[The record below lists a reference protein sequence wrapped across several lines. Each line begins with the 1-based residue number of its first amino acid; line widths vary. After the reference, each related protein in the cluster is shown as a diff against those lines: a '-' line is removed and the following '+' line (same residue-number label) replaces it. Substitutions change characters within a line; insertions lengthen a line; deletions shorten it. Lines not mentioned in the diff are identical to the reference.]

1 MRPFSSTVP
10 SSFQSNCNLESY
22 SNHVLAFILFCFS
35 SKYTYPQTLQL
46 WTHVFNTLDRFQ
58 PTDIFILSEL
68 QIAPFWLVSVC
79 QSSFDTSLIASL
91 LFACQ
96 NIPGSSSMFPVLDL
110 ESAISLRSPSLNGKG
125 YFNIRML
132 SITRLFIVSRPV
144 QWTELGYT
152 NFLAFIDLY
161 T

>member
-1 MRPFSSTVP
+1 
-10 SSFQSNCNLESY
+10 
-22 SNHVLAFILFCFS
+22 
-35 SKYTYPQTLQL
+35 
-46 WTHVFNTLDRFQ
+46 
-58 PTDIFILSEL
+58 
-68 QIAPFWLVSVC
+68 
-79 QSSFDTSLIASL
+79 
-91 LFACQ
+91 
-96 NIPGSSSMFPVLDL
+96 MFPVLDL